1 MVRHGE
7 RQPGDDHIGER
18 FARNINTAPKTVGA
32 EKDAARRSFK
42 LLKQLSTRHPAALDK
57 KIHPFLHK
65 KFLHLSG
72 QLLHVAIA
80 RKKNKGAAVGLF
92 DEMRDPALQLFL
104 VSWIARVGH
113 FFYDVDLHLR
123 VEVERAAELQRF
135 RVIASDARSEISQ
148 VGTSDRERRAGHDGA
163 A

>member
-57 KIHPFLHK
+57 KIHSFLHK

-72 QLLHVAIA
+72 QLLTDAIDG
-80 RKKNKGAAVGLF
+80 KNNVLAAVGLF
-92 DEMRDPALQLFL
+92 DEMRDPALQPFL
-104 VSWIARVGH
+104 VTWIARVGNLLQ
-113 FFYDVDLHLR
+113 DL
-123 VEVERAAELQRF
+123 
-135 RVIASDARSEISQ
+135 
-148 VGTSDRERRAGHDGA
+148 
-163 A
+163 